1 MSASATS
8 FHALRKSRLKAGET
22 VAVFGVGGLGLSAV
36 QLARAFGALEV
47 YAVDL
52 NPHKLALAAGYGAV
66 PVHAGEQDPVAELQ
80 RRTNGKG
87 VDVSLELIGLAQT
100 MRQAVQALA
109 VCGRAVIV
117 GIGGQPLE
125 IDTYRELLGPET
137 EIIGSN
143 DHQLQELPLLLE
155 YARRGAL
162 DLSNVVSKTIP
173 LTADAINHT
182 LDELAAGGDA
192 VRTVVLP

>member
-1 MSASATS
+1 M
-8 FHALRKSRLKAGET
+8 
-22 VAVFGVGGLGLSAV
+22 

-66 PVHAGEQDPVAELQ
+66 PSTPQ
-80 RRTNGKG
+80 RRTSSPNCWRLTGGKG
-87 VDVSLELIGLAQT
+87 VDVSLELIGLADT
-100 MRQAVQALA
+100 MQQAVQVLA

-117 GIGGQPLE
+117 GIGGQPLRL
-125 IDTYRELLGPET
+125 DTYRHLLGPET

-143 DHQLQELPLLLE
+143 DHQLQELPLLVE

-173 LTADAINHT
+173 LAADAINRT
-182 LDELAAGGDA
+182 LDELEAGGDA
-192 VRTVVLP
+192 VRTVVLPYPAYPP